1 MILCERLSRCFTR
14 TSLFIDDA
22 ILPLTSLDPAAFWKG
37 FDDLINE
44 FSSSTRD
51 LLADRL
57 DLQTQIDHWHDANP
71 SFSQTDYEQFLLSI
85 GYLLPQIPD
94 FVINTDK
101 VDAEIATLSGPQLVV
116 PLKNA
121 RFALNAANARWGSL
135 YDALYGSDIIVDEP
149 GQPRQPGYDSVRG
162 NKVIAYARAFLD
174 SAVPLASA
182 SHAEAVSYSINDGLV
197 IELEDGHQTRLR
209 DATQFAGYLGDS
221 DAPSSVLFKHHGLH
235 IECVINRGGN
245 IGSEDAAGIDD
256 IILEA
261 ALTTIM
267 DCEDSVAAVDA
278 EDKIDVYK
286 NWLGLMTNTL
296 SASFAKGGA
305 TLTRS
310 LNQDREFLDPNGA
323 PIMLRGRSLLF
334 NRNVG
339 HLMTSELA
347 HDNAGE
353 QVPEHIIDAV
363 MTALIG
369 AIDLASDAGYGNSC
383 TGSLYI
389 VKPKMH
395 GPAEVAFTC
404 RLFASIEV
412 LLSLPANT
420 IKLGIMDEERRT
432 SVNLKHCIFEARE
445 RLVFIN
451 TGFLD
456 RTGDEIYTS
465 MNAGVF
471 PPKAQIKDREW
482 INAYENRNVEIGL
495 ACGLQGRAQIGKG
508 MWAMPDE
515 MAAMMKAKV
524 AHPQSGASTA
534 WVPSPTAAVLHAM
547 HYHAVDVRAAQ
558 ESVRLRTPSTLS
570 ALLTIPL
577 LGHETPLDAQSIE
590 RELENNIQGILG
602 YVVRWIESGIGCS
615 KVPDIHNIGLMEDRA
630 TLRISAVHVSNWLK
644 HGLCNT
650 EQVIEIMKRMAK
662 VVDEQN
668 ANDPLYRPMA
678 DDFEASAGFAA
689 AKALVFDNPTLPN
702 GYTEPLLHA
711 HRVMYKASQ
720 P

>member
-1 MILCERLSRCFTR
+1 MFHPNLTR
-14 TSLFIDDA
+14 FINDA
-22 ILPLTSLDPAAFWKG
+22 ILPLTSLDAAAFWKG

-197 IELEDGHQTRLR
+197 IGLKDGHQTRLR

-221 DAPSSVLFKHHGLH
+221 DAPGSVLFKHHGLH

-245 IGSEDAAGIDD
+245 IGSEDAAGVDD

-296 SASFAKGGA
+296 SASFAKGG
-305 TLTRS
+305 TTMTRS
-310 LNQDREFLDPNGA
+310 LNQDREFLDPYGA
-323 PIMLRGRSLLF
+323 PIVLRGRSLLF

-395 GPAEVAFTC
+395 GPVEVAFTC

-495 ACGLQGRAQIGKG
+495 TCGLQGRAQIGKG

-662 VVDEQN
+662 IVDEQN

>member
-1 MILCERLSRCFTR
+1 MFHPNLTR
-14 TSLFIDDA
+14 FINDA
-22 ILPLTSLDPAAFWKG
+22 ILPLTSLDAAAFWKG

-57 DLQTQIDHWHDANP
+57 HLQTQIDHWHDANP

-121 RFALNAANARWGSL
+121 RFALNAANARWGNL

-197 IELEDGHQTRLR
+197 IELKDGHQTRLR

-323 PIMLRGRSLLF
+323 PIVLRGRSLLF

-395 GPAEVAFTC
+395 GPVEVAFTC

-471 PPKAQIKDREW
+471 PPKAQTKDREW

>member
-1 MILCERLSRCFTR
+1 MFHPNLTR
-14 TSLFIDDA
+14 FINDA
-22 ILPLTSLDPAAFWKG
+22 ILPLTSLDAAAFWKG

-57 DLQTQIDHWHDANP
+57 DLQAQIDHWHDANP
-71 SFSQTDYEQFLLSI
+71 SFSQTEYEQFLLSI

-182 SHAEAVSYSINDGLV
+182 SHAEAVSYCINDGLV
-197 IELEDGHQTRLR
+197 IELKDGHQTRLR

-323 PIMLRGRSLLF
+323 PIVLRGRSLLF

-395 GPAEVAFTC
+395 GPVEVAFTC

>member
-1 MILCERLSRCFTR
+1 MFHPNLTR
-14 TSLFIDDA
+14 FIDDA

-644 HGLCNT
+644 HGICNT

>member
-1 MILCERLSRCFTR
+1 MFHPNLTR
-14 TSLFIDDA
+14 FINDA
-22 ILPLTSLDPAAFWKG
+22 ILPLTSLDAAAFWKG

-57 DLQTQIDHWHDANP
+57 DLQAQIDHWHDANP

-197 IELEDGHQTRLR
+197 IGLKDGHQTRLR

-221 DAPSSVLFKHHGLH
+221 DAPGSVLFKHHGLH

-245 IGSEDAAGIDD
+245 IGSEDAAGVDD

-296 SASFAKGGA
+296 SASFAKGG
-305 TLTRS
+305 TTMTRS

-323 PIMLRGRSLLF
+323 PIVLRGRSLLF

-383 TGSLYI
+383 TGNLYI

-395 GPAEVAFTC
+395 GPVEVAFTC

-558 ESVRLRTPSTLS
+558 ESVRLRAPSTLS

-650 EQVIEIMKRMAK
+650 EQVIEIMQRMAK

-668 ANDPLYRPMA
+668 VNDPLYRPMA

-711 HRVMYKASQ
+711 HRVMYKAS
-720 P
+720 

>member
-1 MILCERLSRCFTR
+1 MFHPNLTR
-14 TSLFIDDA
+14 FIDDA

-182 SHAEAVSYSINDGLV
+182 SHAEAVSYCINDGLV
-197 IELEDGHQTRLR
+197 IELKDGHQTRLR

-296 SASFAKGGA
+296 SASFVKGGA

-395 GPAEVAFTC
+395 GPVEVAFTC

-577 LGHETPLDAQSIE
+577 LGHKTPLDTQSIE

-650 EQVIEIMKRMAK
+650 EQVIEIMQRMAK

-678 DDFEASAGFAA
+678 DDFEASAGFVA
-689 AKALVFDNPTLPN
+689 AKALIFDNPTLPN

>member
-1 MILCERLSRCFTR
+1 MFHPNLTR
-14 TSLFIDDA
+14 FINDA
-22 ILPLTSLDPAAFWKG
+22 ILPLTSLDAAAFWKG

-197 IELEDGHQTRLR
+197 IELKDGHQTRLR

-221 DAPSSVLFKHHGLH
+221 DAPGSVLFKHHGLH

-296 SASFAKGGA
+296 SASFAKGG
-305 TLTRS
+305 TTMTRS

-323 PIMLRGRSLLF
+323 PIVLRGRSLLF

-369 AIDLASDAGYGNSC
+369 AIDLASDEGYGNSC

-395 GPAEVAFTC
+395 GPVEVAFTC

-558 ESVRLRTPSTLS
+558 ESVRLRAPSTLS

-650 EQVIEIMKRMAK
+650 EQVIEIMQRMAK

-711 HRVMYKASQ
+711 HRVMYKAS
-720 P
+720 

>member
-1 MILCERLSRCFTR
+1 MFHPNLTR
-14 TSLFIDDA
+14 FIDDA

-221 DAPSSVLFKHHGLH
+221 DAPGSVLFKHHGLH

-296 SASFAKGGA
+296 SASFAKGG
-305 TLTRS
+305 TTMTRS

-323 PIMLRGRSLLF
+323 PIVLRGRSLLF

-395 GPAEVAFTC
+395 GPVEVAFTC

-558 ESVRLRTPSTLS
+558 ESVRLRAPSTLS

-650 EQVIEIMKRMAK
+650 EQVIEIMQRMAK

>member
-1 MILCERLSRCFTR
+1 MFHPNLTR
-14 TSLFIDDA
+14 FINDA
-22 ILPLTSLDPAAFWKG
+22 ILPLTSLDAAAFWKG

-57 DLQTQIDHWHDANP
+57 HLQTQIDHWHDANP

-182 SHAEAVSYSINDGLV
+182 SHAEAASYSINDGLV
-197 IELEDGHQTRLR
+197 IELKDGHQTRLR

-323 PIMLRGRSLLF
+323 PIVLRGRSLLF

-395 GPAEVAFTC
+395 GPVEVAFTC

-515 MAAMMKAKV
+515 MTAMMKAKV

-558 ESVRLRTPSTLS
+558 ESVRLGTPSTLS

>member
-1 MILCERLSRCFTR
+1 MFHPNLTR
-14 TSLFIDDA
+14 FINDA
-22 ILPLTSLDPAAFWKG
+22 ILPLTSLDAAAFWKG

-197 IELEDGHQTRLR
+197 IGLKDGHQTRLR

-221 DAPSSVLFKHHGLH
+221 DAPGSVLFKHHGLH

-296 SASFAKGGA
+296 SASFVKGGA

-323 PIMLRGRSLLF
+323 PIVLRGRSLLF

-395 GPAEVAFTC
+395 GPVEVAFTC

-558 ESVRLRTPSTLS
+558 ESVRLRAPSTLS

-650 EQVIEIMKRMAK
+650 EQVIEIMQRMAK

-711 HRVMYKASQ
+711 HRVMYKAS
-720 P
+720 

>member
-1 MILCERLSRCFTR
+1 MFHPNLTR
-14 TSLFIDDA
+14 FINDA
-22 ILPLTSLDPAAFWKG
+22 ILPLTSLDAAAFWKG

-57 DLQTQIDHWHDANP
+57 DLQAQIDHWHDANP

-197 IELEDGHQTRLR
+197 IGLKDGHQTRLR

-221 DAPSSVLFKHHGLH
+221 DAPGSVLFKHHGLH

-245 IGSEDAAGIDD
+245 IGSEDAAGVDD

-296 SASFAKGGA
+296 SASFAKGG
-305 TLTRS
+305 TTMTRS

-323 PIMLRGRSLLF
+323 PIVLRGRSLLF

-395 GPAEVAFTC
+395 GPVEVAFTC

-495 ACGLQGRAQIGKG
+495 SCGLQGRAQIGKG

-547 HYHAVDVRAAQ
+547 HYHAVDVREAQ
-558 ESVRLRTPSTLS
+558 ESVRLRAPSTLS

-650 EQVIEIMKRMAK
+650 EQVIEIMQRMAK

-668 ANDPLYRPMA
+668 VNDPLYRPMA

>member
-1 MILCERLSRCFTR
+1 MFHPNLTR
-14 TSLFIDDA
+14 FINDA
-22 ILPLTSLDPAAFWKG
+22 ILPLTSLDAAAFWKG

-197 IELEDGHQTRLR
+197 IGLKDGHQTRLR

-221 DAPSSVLFKHHGLH
+221 DAPGSVLFKHHGLH

-296 SASFAKGGA
+296 SASFAKGG
-305 TLTRS
+305 TTMTRS

-323 PIMLRGRSLLF
+323 PIVLRGRSLLF

-395 GPAEVAFTC
+395 GPVEVAFTC

-558 ESVRLRTPSTLS
+558 ESVRLRAPSTLS

-650 EQVIEIMKRMAK
+650 EQVIEIMQRMAK

-668 ANDPLYRPMA
+668 VNDPLYRPMA

-711 HRVMYKASQ
+711 HRFMYKAS
-720 P
+720 

>member
-1 MILCERLSRCFTR
+1 MFHPNLTR
-14 TSLFIDDA
+14 FINDA
-22 ILPLTSLDPAAFWKG
+22 ILPLTSLDAAAFWKG

-57 DLQTQIDHWHDANP
+57 HLQTQIDHWHDANP

-197 IELEDGHQTRLR
+197 IELKDGHQTRLR

-323 PIMLRGRSLLF
+323 PIVLRGRSLLF

-395 GPAEVAFTC
+395 GPVEVAFTC

-471 PPKAQIKDREW
+471 PPKAQTKDREW

-711 HRVMYKASQ
+711 HRVMYKAFQ

>member
-1 MILCERLSRCFTR
+1 MFHPNLTR
-14 TSLFIDDA
+14 FINDA
-22 ILPLTSLDPAAFWKG
+22 ILPLTSLDAAAFWKG

-57 DLQTQIDHWHDANP
+57 DLQAQIDHWHDANP

-197 IELEDGHQTRLR
+197 IGLKDGHQTRLR

-221 DAPSSVLFKHHGLH
+221 DAPGSVLFKHHGLH

-245 IGSEDAAGIDD
+245 IGSEDAAGVDD

-296 SASFAKGGA
+296 SASFAKGG
-305 TLTRS
+305 TTMTRS

-323 PIMLRGRSLLF
+323 PIVLRGRSLLF

-395 GPAEVAFTC
+395 GPVEVAFTC

-471 PPKAQIKDREW
+471 LPKAQIKDREW

-558 ESVRLRTPSTLS
+558 ESVRLRAPSTLS

-650 EQVIEIMKRMAK
+650 EQVIEIMQRMAK

-668 ANDPLYRPMA
+668 VNDPLYRPMA

-711 HRVMYKASQ
+711 HRVMYKAS
-720 P
+720 

>member
-1 MILCERLSRCFTR
+1 MFHPNLTR
-14 TSLFIDDA
+14 FINDA
-22 ILPLTSLDPAAFWKG
+22 ILPLTSLDAAAFWKG

-57 DLQTQIDHWHDANP
+57 HLQTQIDHWHDANP

-197 IELEDGHQTRLR
+197 IELKDGHQTRLR

-323 PIMLRGRSLLF
+323 PIVLRGRSLLF

-395 GPAEVAFTC
+395 GPVEVAFTC

-577 LGHETPLDAQSIE
+577 LGHEPPLDAQSIE

>member
-1 MILCERLSRCFTR
+1 MFHPNLTR
-14 TSLFIDDA
+14 FINDA
-22 ILPLTSLDPAAFWKG
+22 ILPLTSLDAAAFWKG

-57 DLQTQIDHWHDANP
+57 DLQAQIDHWHDANP

-197 IELEDGHQTRLR
+197 IELKDGHQTRLR

-221 DAPSSVLFKHHGLH
+221 DAPGSVLFKHHGLH

-245 IGSEDAAGIDD
+245 IGSEDAAGVDD

-296 SASFAKGGA
+296 SASFAKGG
-305 TLTRS
+305 TTMTRS

-323 PIMLRGRSLLF
+323 PIVLRGRSLLF

-395 GPAEVAFTC
+395 GPVEVAFTC

-558 ESVRLRTPSTLS
+558 ESVRLRAPSTLS

-577 LGHETPLDAQSIE
+577 LGHETPLDAQSIA

-650 EQVIEIMKRMAK
+650 EQVIEIMQRMAK

-668 ANDPLYRPMA
+668 ANDPLYRQMA
-678 DDFEASAGFAA
+678 HDFEASAGFAA

-711 HRVMYKASQ
+711 HRVIYKAS
-720 P
+720 

>member
-1 MILCERLSRCFTR
+1 MFHPNLTR
-14 TSLFIDDA
+14 FINDA
-22 ILPLTSLDPAAFWKG
+22 ILPLTSLDAAAFWKG

-197 IELEDGHQTRLR
+197 IGLKDGHQTRLR

-221 DAPSSVLFKHHGLH
+221 DAPGSVLFKHHGLH

-245 IGSEDAAGIDD
+245 IGSEDAAGVDD

-296 SASFAKGGA
+296 SASFAKGG
-305 TLTRS
+305 TTMTRS

-323 PIMLRGRSLLF
+323 PIVLRGRSLLF

-383 TGSLYI
+383 TGNLYI

-395 GPAEVAFTC
+395 GPVEVAFTC

-558 ESVRLRTPSTLS
+558 ESVRLRAPSTLS

-650 EQVIEIMKRMAK
+650 EQVIEIMQRMAK

-668 ANDPLYRPMA
+668 VNDPLYRPMA

-711 HRVMYKASQ
+711 HRVMYKAS
-720 P
+720 

>member
-1 MILCERLSRCFTR
+1 MFHPNLTR
-14 TSLFIDDA
+14 FINDA
-22 ILPLTSLDPAAFWKG
+22 ILPLTSLDAAAFWKG

-57 DLQTQIDHWHDANP
+57 HLQTQIDHWHDANP

-197 IELEDGHQTRLR
+197 IELKDGHQTRLR

-323 PIMLRGRSLLF
+323 PIALRGRSLLF

-395 GPAEVAFTC
+395 GPVEVAFTC

-558 ESVRLRTPSTLS
+558 ESVRLGTPSTLS

-577 LGHETPLDAQSIE
+577 LGHEPPLDAQSIE

>member
-1 MILCERLSRCFTR
+1 MFHPNLTR
-14 TSLFIDDA
+14 FIDDA

-57 DLQTQIDHWHDANP
+57 DLQAQIDHWHDANP

-221 DAPSSVLFKHHGLH
+221 DAPGSVLFKHHGLH

-323 PIMLRGRSLLF
+323 PIVLRGRSLLF

-395 GPAEVAFTC
+395 GPVEVAFTC

-602 YVVRWIESGIGCS
+602 YVVRWVESGIGCS

-650 EQVIEIMKRMAK
+650 EQVIEIMQRMAK

-678 DDFEASAGFAA
+678 NDFEASAGFAA

-711 HRVMYKASQ
+711 HRVMYKAS
-720 P
+720 

>member
-1 MILCERLSRCFTR
+1 MFHPNLTR
-14 TSLFIDDA
+14 FINDA
-22 ILPLTSLDPAAFWKG
+22 ILPLTSLDAAAFWKG

-57 DLQTQIDHWHDANP
+57 DLQAQIDHWHDANP

-182 SHAEAVSYSINDGLV
+182 SHAEAVSYCINDGLV
-197 IELEDGHQTRLR
+197 IELKDGHQTRLR

-296 SASFAKGGA
+296 SASFVKGGA

-395 GPAEVAFTC
+395 GPVEVAFTC

-558 ESVRLRTPSTLS
+558 ESVRLRAPSTLS

-650 EQVIEIMKRMAK
+650 EQVIEIMQRMAK

-689 AKALVFDNPTLPN
+689 AKALIFDNPTLPN

>member
-1 MILCERLSRCFTR
+1 MFHPNLTR
-14 TSLFIDDA
+14 FINDA
-22 ILPLTSLDPAAFWKG
+22 ILPLTSLDAAAFWKG

-57 DLQTQIDHWHDANP
+57 HLQTQIDHWHDANP

-197 IELEDGHQTRLR
+197 IELKDGHQTRLR

-323 PIMLRGRSLLF
+323 PIVLRGRSLLF

-395 GPAEVAFTC
+395 GPVEVAFTC

-558 ESVRLRTPSTLS
+558 ESVRLRAPSTLS

>member
-1 MILCERLSRCFTR
+1 MFHPNLTR
-14 TSLFIDDA
+14 FIDDA
-22 ILPLTSLDPAAFWKG
+22 ILHLTSLDPAAFWKG

-197 IELEDGHQTRLR
+197 IELKDGHQTRLR

-339 HLMTSELA
+339 HLMTSELE

-369 AIDLASDAGYGNSC
+369 AIDIASDAGYGNSC
-383 TGSLYI
+383 TGNLYI

-395 GPAEVAFTC
+395 GPVEVAFTC

-650 EQVIEIMKRMAK
+650 EQVIEIMQRMAK

>member
-1 MILCERLSRCFTR
+1 MFHPNLTR
-14 TSLFIDDA
+14 FINDA
-22 ILPLTSLDPAAFWKG
+22 ILPLTSLDAAAFWKG

-57 DLQTQIDHWHDANP
+57 HLQTQIDHWHDANP

-197 IELEDGHQTRLR
+197 IGLKDGHQTRLR

-310 LNQDREFLDPNGA
+310 LNQDREFLNPNGA
-323 PIMLRGRSLLF
+323 PIVLRGRSLLF

-395 GPAEVAFTC
+395 GPVEVAFTC

-558 ESVRLRTPSTLS
+558 ESVRLGTPSTLS

>member
-1 MILCERLSRCFTR
+1 MFHPNLTR
-14 TSLFIDDA
+14 FINDA
-22 ILPLTSLDPAAFWKG
+22 ILPLTSLDAAAFWKG

-197 IELEDGHQTRLR
+197 IELKDGHQTRLR

-221 DAPSSVLFKHHGLH
+221 DAPGSVLFKHHGLH

-296 SASFAKGGA
+296 SASFAKGG
-305 TLTRS
+305 TTMTRS

-323 PIMLRGRSLLF
+323 PIVLRGRSLLF

-395 GPAEVAFTC
+395 GPVEVAFTC

-558 ESVRLRTPSTLS
+558 ESVRLRAPSTLS

-650 EQVIEIMKRMAK
+650 EQVIEIMQRMAK

-711 HRVMYKASQ
+711 HRVMYKAS
-720 P
+720 

>member
-1 MILCERLSRCFTR
+1 MFHPNLTR
-14 TSLFIDDA
+14 FINDA
-22 ILPLTSLDPAAFWKG
+22 ILPLTSLDAAAFWKG

-57 DLQTQIDHWHDANP
+57 HLQTQIDHWHDANP
-71 SFSQTDYEQFLLSI
+71 SFSQTDYEKFLLSI

-121 RFALNAANARWGSL
+121 RFALNAANARWGNL

-174 SAVPLASA
+174 SEVPLASA

-197 IELEDGHQTRLR
+197 IELKDGHQTRLR

-221 DAPSSVLFKHHGLH
+221 DAPGSVLFKHHGLH
-235 IECVINRGGN
+235 IECVINRSGN

-323 PIMLRGRSLLF
+323 PIVLRGRSLLF

-353 QVPEHIIDAV
+353 QVPEHIIDAI

-395 GPAEVAFTC
+395 GPVEVAFTC

-558 ESVRLRTPSTLS
+558 ESVRLGTPSTLS

>member
-1 MILCERLSRCFTR
+1 MFHPNLMR
-14 TSLFIDDA
+14 FINDA
-22 ILPLTSLDPAAFWKG
+22 ILPLTSLDAAAFWKG

-57 DLQTQIDHWHDANP
+57 DLQAQIDHWHDANP

-162 NKVIAYARAFLD
+162 NKVIAYARSFLD

-197 IELEDGHQTRLR
+197 IELKDGHQTRLR

-221 DAPSSVLFKHHGLH
+221 DAPGSVLFKHHGLH

-296 SASFAKGGA
+296 SASFAKGG
-305 TLTRS
+305 TTMTRS

-323 PIMLRGRSLLF
+323 PIVLRGRSLLF

-395 GPAEVAFTC
+395 GPVEVAFTC

-558 ESVRLRTPSTLS
+558 ESVRLRAPSTLS

-577 LGHETPLDAQSIE
+577 LGHETPLDAQSIA

-650 EQVIEIMKRMAK
+650 EQVIEIMQRMAK

-668 ANDPLYRPMA
+668 ANDPLYRQMA
-678 DDFEASAGFAA
+678 HDFEASAGFAA

-711 HRVMYKASQ
+711 HRVMYKAS
-720 P
+720 

>member
-1 MILCERLSRCFTR
+1 MFHPNLTR
-14 TSLFIDDA
+14 FINDA
-22 ILPLTSLDPAAFWKG
+22 ILPLTSLDAAAFWKG

-57 DLQTQIDHWHDANP
+57 HLQTQIDHWHDANP

-182 SHAEAVSYSINDGLV
+182 SHAEAVSYCINDGLV
-197 IELEDGHQTRLR
+197 IELKDGHQTRLR

-310 LNQDREFLDPNGA
+310 LNQDREFLNPNGA
-323 PIMLRGRSLLF
+323 PIVLRGRSLLF

-395 GPAEVAFTC
+395 GPVEVAFTC

-558 ESVRLRTPSTLS
+558 ESVRLGTPSTLS

>member
-1 MILCERLSRCFTR
+1 MFHPNLTR
-14 TSLFIDDA
+14 FINDA
-22 ILPLTSLDPAAFWKG
+22 ILPLTSLDAAAFWKG

-57 DLQTQIDHWHDANP
+57 DLQAQIDHWHDANP

-94 FVINTDK
+94 FVINTDN

-182 SHAEAVSYSINDGLV
+182 SHAEAVGYCINDGLV
-197 IELEDGHQTRLR
+197 IELKDGHQTRLR

-296 SASFAKGGA
+296 SASFVKGGA

-395 GPAEVAFTC
+395 GPVEVAFTC

-577 LGHETPLDAQSIE
+577 LGHKTPLDTQSIE

-650 EQVIEIMKRMAK
+650 EQVIEIMQRMAK

-689 AKALVFDNPTLPN
+689 AKALIFDNPTLPN

>member
-1 MILCERLSRCFTR
+1 MFHPNLTR
-14 TSLFIDDA
+14 FIDDA

-644 HGLCNT
+644 HGLCHT
-650 EQVIEIMKRMAK
+650 DQVIEIMQRMAK

-689 AKALVFDNPTLPN
+689 AKALVFDNPMLPN
-702 GYTEPLLHA
+702 GYTEPLLHS

>member
-1 MILCERLSRCFTR
+1 MFHPNLTR
-14 TSLFIDDA
+14 FINDA
-22 ILPLTSLDPAAFWKG
+22 ILPLTSLDAAAFWKG

-197 IELEDGHQTRLR
+197 IGLKDGHQTRLR

-221 DAPSSVLFKHHGLH
+221 DAPGSVLFKHHGLH

-245 IGSEDAAGIDD
+245 IGSEDAAGVDD

-296 SASFAKGGA
+296 SASFAKGG
-305 TLTRS
+305 TTMTRS

-323 PIMLRGRSLLF
+323 PIVLRGRSLLF

-395 GPAEVAFTC
+395 GPVEVAFTC

-558 ESVRLRTPSTLS
+558 ESVRLRAPSTLS

-650 EQVIEIMKRMAK
+650 EQVIEIMQRMAK

>member
-1 MILCERLSRCFTR
+1 MFHPNLTR
-14 TSLFIDDA
+14 FINDA
-22 ILPLTSLDPAAFWKG
+22 ILPLTSLDAAAFWKG

-57 DLQTQIDHWHDANP
+57 NLQTQIDHWHDANP

-197 IELEDGHQTRLR
+197 IGLKDGHQTRLR

-221 DAPSSVLFKHHGLH
+221 DAPGSVLFKHHGLH

-296 SASFAKGGA
+296 SASFAKGG
-305 TLTRS
+305 TTMTRS

-323 PIMLRGRSLLF
+323 PIVLRGRSLLF

-395 GPAEVAFTC
+395 GPVEVAFTC

-558 ESVRLRTPSTLS
+558 ESVRLRAPSTLS

-650 EQVIEIMKRMAK
+650 EQVIEIMQRMAK

-711 HRVMYKASQ
+711 HRVMYKAS
-720 P
+720 

>member
-1 MILCERLSRCFTR
+1 MFHPNLTR
-14 TSLFIDDA
+14 FINDA
-22 ILPLTSLDPAAFWKG
+22 ILPLTSLDAAAFWKG
-37 FDDLINE
+37 LDDLINE

-57 DLQTQIDHWHDANP
+57 DLQAQIDHWHDANP

-197 IELEDGHQTRLR
+197 IGLKDGHQTRLR

-221 DAPSSVLFKHHGLH
+221 DAPGSVLFKHHGLH

-245 IGSEDAAGIDD
+245 IGSEDAAGVDD

-296 SASFAKGGA
+296 SASFAKGG
-305 TLTRS
+305 TTMTRS

-323 PIMLRGRSLLF
+323 PIVLRGRSLLF

-395 GPAEVAFTC
+395 GPVEVAFTC

-558 ESVRLRTPSTLS
+558 ESVRLRAPSTLS

-650 EQVIEIMKRMAK
+650 EQVIEIMQRMAK

-711 HRVMYKASQ
+711 HRVMYKAS
-720 P
+720 

>member
-1 MILCERLSRCFTR
+1 MFHPNLTR
-14 TSLFIDDA
+14 FINDA
-22 ILPLTSLDPAAFWKG
+22 ILPLTSLDAAAFWKG

-57 DLQTQIDHWHDANP
+57 DLQAQIDHWHDANP

-197 IELEDGHQTRLR
+197 IGLKDGHQTRLR

-221 DAPSSVLFKHHGLH
+221 DAPGSVLFKHHGLH

-245 IGSEDAAGIDD
+245 IGSEDAAGVDD

-296 SASFAKGGA
+296 SASFAKGG
-305 TLTRS
+305 TTMTRS

-323 PIMLRGRSLLF
+323 PIVLRGRSLLF

-383 TGSLYI
+383 TGNLYI

-395 GPAEVAFTC
+395 GPVEVAFTC

-558 ESVRLRTPSTLS
+558 ESVRLRAPSTLS

-602 YVVRWIESGIGCS
+602 YVVRWVESGIGCS

-650 EQVIEIMKRMAK
+650 EQVIEIMQRMAK

-711 HRVMYKASQ
+711 HRVMYKAS
-720 P
+720 

>member
-1 MILCERLSRCFTR
+1 MFHPNLTR
-14 TSLFIDDA
+14 FIDDA

-689 AKALVFDNPTLPN
+689 AKALIFDNPTLPN

>member
-1 MILCERLSRCFTR
+1 MFHPNLTR
-14 TSLFIDDA
+14 FINDA
-22 ILPLTSLDPAAFWKG
+22 ILPLTSLDAAAFWKG

-51 LLADRL
+51 SLADRL

-197 IELEDGHQTRLR
+197 IGLKDGHQTRLR

-221 DAPSSVLFKHHGLH
+221 DAPGSVLFKHHGLH

-245 IGSEDAAGIDD
+245 IGNEDAAGIDD

-278 EDKIDVYK
+278 EDKIEVYK

-296 SASFAKGGA
+296 SASFAKGG
-305 TLTRS
+305 TTMTRS

-323 PIMLRGRSLLF
+323 PIVLRGRSLLF

-395 GPAEVAFTC
+395 GPVEVAFTC

-558 ESVRLRTPSTLS
+558 ESVRLRAPSTLS

-650 EQVIEIMKRMAK
+650 EQVIEIMQRMAK

-711 HRVMYKASQ
+711 HRVMYKAS
-720 P
+720 

>member
-1 MILCERLSRCFTR
+1 MFHPNLTR
-14 TSLFIDDA
+14 FINDA
-22 ILPLTSLDPAAFWKG
+22 ILPLTSLDAAAFWKG

-51 LLADRL
+51 SLADRL

-197 IELEDGHQTRLR
+197 IGLKDGHQTRLR

-221 DAPSSVLFKHHGLH
+221 DAPGSVLFKHHGLH

-296 SASFAKGGA
+296 SASFAKGG
-305 TLTRS
+305 TTMTRT

-323 PIMLRGRSLLF
+323 PIVLRGRSLLF

-395 GPAEVAFTC
+395 GPVEVAFTC

-432 SVNLKHCIFEARE
+432 SVNLKHCIFEARK

-558 ESVRLRTPSTLS
+558 EYVRLRAPSTLS

-650 EQVIEIMKRMAK
+650 EQVIEIMQRMAK

>member
-1 MILCERLSRCFTR
+1 MFHPNLTR
-14 TSLFIDDA
+14 FINDA
-22 ILPLTSLDPAAFWKG
+22 ILPLTSLDAAAFWKG

-57 DLQTQIDHWHDANP
+57 DLQAQIDHWHDANP

-182 SHAEAVSYSINDGLV
+182 SHAEAVSYCINDGLV
-197 IELEDGHQTRLR
+197 IELKDGHQTRLR

-296 SASFAKGGA
+296 SASFVKGGA

-395 GPAEVAFTC
+395 GPVEVAFTC

-558 ESVRLRTPSTLS
+558 ESVRLRAPSTLS

-577 LGHETPLDAQSIE
+577 LGHKTPLDTQSIE

-650 EQVIEIMKRMAK
+650 EQVIEIMQRMAK

-689 AKALVFDNPTLPN
+689 AKALIFDNPTLPN

>member
-1 MILCERLSRCFTR
+1 MFHPNLTR
-14 TSLFIDDA
+14 FINDA
-22 ILPLTSLDPAAFWKG
+22 ILPLTSLDAAAFWKG

-57 DLQTQIDHWHDANP
+57 HLQTQIDHWHDANP

-197 IELEDGHQTRLR
+197 IELKDGHQTRLR

-323 PIMLRGRSLLF
+323 PIVLRGRSLLF

-353 QVPEHIIDAV
+353 QVPEHIIDAI

-395 GPAEVAFTC
+395 GPVEVAFTC

-558 ESVRLRTPSTLS
+558 ESVRLGTPSTLS

>member
-1 MILCERLSRCFTR
+1 MFHPNLTR
-14 TSLFIDDA
+14 FIDDA

-182 SHAEAVSYSINDGLV
+182 SHAEAVSYCINDGLV
-197 IELEDGHQTRLR
+197 IELKDGHQTRLR

-347 HDNAGE
+347 HDIAGE

-369 AIDLASDAGYGNSC
+369 AIDLATDGGYGNSRA
-383 TGSLYI
+383 GSLYI

-395 GPAEVAFTC
+395 GPVEVAFTC
-404 RLFASIEV
+404 RLFASIEA
-412 LLSLPANT
+412 LLSLPVNT

-482 INAYENRNVEIGL
+482 IIAYENRNVEIGL

-515 MAAMMKAKV
+515 MKAMMKAKV
-524 AHPQSGASTA
+524 AHPNSGASTA

-547 HYHAVDVRAAQ
+547 HYHDVDVRAAQ

-570 ALLTIPL
+570 SLLTIPL
-577 LGHETPLDAQSIE
+577 LDHETPLDAQSIE

-644 HGLCNT
+644 HGLCHT
-650 EQVIEIMKRMAK
+650 DQVIEIMQRMAK

-689 AKALVFDNPTLPN
+689 AKALVFDNPMLPN
-702 GYTEPLLHA
+702 GYTEPLLHS